1 MTKRLLLLALL
12 LCAALT
18 AQSREIYPL
27 NDGWRFF
34 FRTENDSGNARIV
47 SLPHSWN
54 TDPMAGRN
62 FVETTGNYLNEIY
75 VPTNWSDKRLFI
87 KCYGAQSVA
96 DLFVN
101 GASVGEHRGG
111 GTAFVMEITDYIRIG
126 ENNTLQFVVSNGIRT
141 DVLPVS
147 TDMNLYGGLYR
158 GVELIVTDRQ
168 GVSPLHYGSEGV
180 LIYPESVN
188 ELEVKGNI
196 DVYLLSDGRADA
208 DANLELEILSTDNKV
223 IFTRTQRLHGKFPE
237 SVRIPF
243 TFRYPQLW
251 SPEQPNRYR
260 VVVRIDG
267 DRGSDAVEVLTGF
280 RKVSIDPET
289 GWLALNG
296 RPQQLRGVVLY
307 HDNAEGG
314 ILKAEQY
321 DSDLA
326 LVQDMGATAIRSA
339 VMPHGQHL
347 YNRCDERGILAWI
360 DMPLHRAPYLGEMS
374 FFSTPLFEQN
384 ALDQLQEIIAQNQ
397 NHPSV
402 IMWGLFSRLIASHNE
417 KMLAFLKRYNETAHR
432 LDPTRMTV
440 ACSDQDGEIN
450 FITDLIVWRQTVGWQ
465 HGAADDLTLWRDQLA
480 TEWSH
485 LHSAISYGGE
495 GFLGITQR
503 RMYSTREQELLS
515 EERQARFHEEYT
527 RQLATDSLFWGAW
540 VENLFEYGASRR
552 PYGLDGHGLISLNRQ
567 EKKDAFHLYRAL
579 WNPAHP
585 TLRLTGRRQRFQLDE
600 QQHFTIYSSVGRP
613 TLYVG
618 DEGDTVALYNYAPC
632 QYRSD
637 TVFLQGVVPV
647 RVSAGELNDKMV
659 IQIGNALRPRTN
671 RGLLQTANPGKRR

>member
-1 MTKRLLLLALL
+1 MLFALL
-12 LCAALT
+12 LCAAVA
-18 AQSREIYPL
+18 AQGREVYPL

-62 FVETTGNYLNEIY
+62 FIETTGNYLNEIY
-75 VPTNWSDKRLFI
+75 VPTSWADKRLFV

-101 GASVGEHRGG
+101 GASAGEHRGG
-111 GTAFVMEITDYIRIG
+111 GTAFVMEITDRVRFG
-126 ENNTLQFVVSNGIRT
+126 ENNTLQFVVSNAIRT

-168 GVSPLHYGSEGV
+168 AVSPLYYGSDGV
-180 LIYPESVN
+180 LVFAEEVSDI
-188 ELEVKGNI
+188 EVKGHI
-196 DVYLLSDGRADA
+196 DVHLLTDPKTGHEAD
-208 DANLELEILSTDNKV
+208 LELEIRSADNKTV
-223 IFTRTQRLHGKFPE
+223 YTRTQRLNGRSLPE
-237 SVRIPF
+237 VVQVPF
-243 TFRYPQLW
+243 AFRYPRLW

-260 VVVRIDG
+260 VVVRLKGATCD
-267 DRGSDAVEVLTGF
+267 DTVEVLTGF
-280 RKVSIDPET
+280 RKLSIDSET

-296 RPQQLRGVVLY
+296 KPQRLRGVVLY

-314 ILKAEQY
+314 VIKAEQY
-321 DSDLA
+321 DNDLA
-326 LVQDMGATAIRSA
+326 IVQDMGATAVRSA
-339 VMPHGQHL
+339 VMPHAQHF
-347 YNRCDERGILAWI
+347 YNRCDERGLLVWI
-360 DMPLHRAPYLGEMS
+360 DMPLHRAPYLGEMA

-384 ALDQLQEIIAQNQ
+384 ALDQLHETIAQNQ

-402 IMWGLFSRLIASHNE
+402 ILWGLFSRLIASHDE
-417 KMLAFLKRYNETAHR
+417 TMLAFLKQYNQTAHR
-432 LDPTRMTV
+432 LDPTRKTV

-465 HGAADDLTLWRDQLA
+465 HGVADDLTMWRDQLA
-480 TEWSH
+480 TDWSH

-503 RMYSTREQELLS
+503 RMYTTREQELLS
-515 EERQARFHEEYT
+515 EDRQARFHEEYT
-527 RQLATDSLFWGAW
+527 RQLATDSLFWGTW
-540 VENLFEYGASRR
+540 VENLFEYGAARR
-552 PYGLDGHGLISLNRQ
+552 PYALDGHGLISLNRQ

-585 TLRLTGRRQRFQLDE
+585 TLRLTGRRQRFKLDE

-618 DEGDTVALYNYAPC
+618 EEGDTVALHSYAPC

-647 RVSAGELNDKMV
+647 RVSANGANDKMV
-659 IQIGNALRPRTN
+659 IQIGNALKPRST
-671 RGLLQTANPGKRR
+671 RGLLQTAGQGKRR